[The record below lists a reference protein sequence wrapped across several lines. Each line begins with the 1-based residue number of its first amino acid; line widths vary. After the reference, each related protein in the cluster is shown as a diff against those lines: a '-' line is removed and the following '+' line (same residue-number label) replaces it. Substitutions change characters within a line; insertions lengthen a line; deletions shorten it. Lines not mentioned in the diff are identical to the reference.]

1 MNDQITPEPTA
12 PTTPINADIGGWL
25 KAGWQ
30 LFVADPV
37 KNIIAS
43 LIVLLLSLVSCF
55 ILAGPMTVG
64 FMKCLLKKARGQDYE
79 YGELFD
85 GIKTQFV
92 PALLVLLA
100 LYVPMIILS
109 SIPILGALL
118 ALAWSV
124 IAAPV
129 CYYVLFGLAEATA
142 PVAVGQLQGMAQGV
156 WATIKPALV
165 MVVIWVFVA
174 NLISNLCC
182 IFTMPIGYLAMT
194 VSYLAIFRN
203 EKPVLPTQPAA

>member
-1 MNDQITPEPTA
+1 MNDQITPEPTQA
-12 PTTPINADIGGWL
+12 TTPLNVDIAGWL

-30 LFVADPV
+30 LFMADPV

-43 LIVLLLSLVSCF
+43 LIVLLLSLVSCG
-55 ILAGPMTVG
+55 ILAGPMAVG
-64 FMKCLLKKARGQDYE
+64 FMQCLLKKARGQNYE
-79 YGELFD
+79 YGDLFN

-92 PALLVLLA
+92 PALLVMLA
-100 LYVPMIILS
+100 LYVPMVILS

-124 IAAPV
+124 IAAPI
-129 CYYVLFGLAEATA
+129 CYYVLFDLAVAAA
-142 PVAVGQLQGMAQGV
+142 PVPVGQLQGMAQRV
-156 WATIKPALV
+156 WDTIKPALV

-182 IFTMPIGYLAMT
+182 IFTMPIGYLALT

-203 EKPVLPTQPAA
+203 ETPVPPPQTAA

>member
-1 MNDQITPEPTA
+1 MNDQITPEPATTTA
-12 PTTPINADIGGWL
+12 PITVDFSGWL
-25 KAGWQ
+25 TAGWQ

-37 KNIIAS
+37 KHIIAS

-64 FMKCLLKKARGQDYE
+64 FMKCLLKKARGQNYE
-79 YGELFD
+79 LGELFD

-92 PALLVLLA
+92 PALLVMLA

-118 ALAWSV
+118 ALAWAV

-129 CYYVLFGLAEATA
+129 CFYVLFGVAEATA
-142 PVAVGQLQGMAQGV
+142 PVAVGQLQSMAQGV
-156 WATIKPALV
+156 WAVIKPALV

-182 IFTMPIGYLAMT
+182 IFTIPIGYLALT

-203 EKPVLPTQPAA
+203 EKPVLPAKPAA